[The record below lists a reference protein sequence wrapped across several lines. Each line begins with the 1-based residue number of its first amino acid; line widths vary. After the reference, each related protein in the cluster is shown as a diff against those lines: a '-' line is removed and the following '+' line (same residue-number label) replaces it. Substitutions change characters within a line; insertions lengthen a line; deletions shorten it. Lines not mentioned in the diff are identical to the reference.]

1 MTLKEMEV
9 AIVNLQ
15 RDVKHLSGRSRTAE
29 IENAVDKSNSAFT
42 ISENAQEDIK
52 KVDAKLAM
60 GLRGIAKALSEKG
73 V

>member
-1 MTLKEMEV
+1 MEI
-9 AIVNLQ
+9 AILNLQ
-15 RDVKHLSGRSRTAE
+15 RDVKNLSKRLRTSE
-29 IENAVDKSNSAFT
+29 IETAVNKSNSAVT
-42 ISENAQEDIK
+42 ISETAQEDIK

>member
-1 MTLKEMEV
+1 MNLKEMEI
-9 AIVNLQ
+9 AILNLQ
-15 RDVKHLSGRSRTAE
+15 NDVKHITERLRTSE
-29 IENAVDKSNSAFT
+29 IETAVNNSNSAVT
-42 ISENAQEDIK
+42 ISETAQEDIK